1 MKRKKLTFVDNARAV
16 LMQAWSVRFAALSA
30 VFAIAGAALPE
41 LRDQLPPGTFSIL
54 SAVCAGGTV
63 LARIIRQ
70 PETLP

>member
-30 VFAIAGAALPE
+30 VFAIAGAVLPE
-41 LRDQLPPGTFSIL
+41 LRDMMPAHTFSIL